1 MVSGTLFRTA
11 EQATVIGPAVGIA
24 FGMSGG
30 CMWPLESPP
39 SVRLLGHATPHA
51 WAVDAWVTVLSRG
64 GGLVEIAGYLA
75 ILAGDAVVVL
85 AIASLRL
92 RRSLVTP

>member
-1 MVSGTLFRTA
+1 MFGVSWGNPFAAAALIGIWALVGTGAGMVSGTLFRTA

-39 SVRLLGHATPHA
+39 SVQYGNR
-51 WAVDAWVTVLSRG
+51 WVL
-64 GGLVEIAGYLA
+64 AGYKLA
-75 ILAGDAVVVL
+75 
-85 AIASLRL
+85 
-92 RRSLVTP
+92 